1 MEKIKVEGKMIGRK
15 IIVSEAKNKS
25 LIGITGRVIDETKNL
40 FILETEKGEK
50 RLIKRQVELKIR

>member
-15 IIVSEAKNKS
+15 IIVSEAENKS

-40 FILETEKGEK
+40 FIVKTEKGEK
-50 RLIKRQVELKIR
+50 RLIKKQVELKIR